1 MHCKMS
7 DSRTILKVLLF
18 LTLSVY
24 VSPAD
29 ADTLQFFYTAV
40 TPGINVTAVGL
51 LDGEQF
57 VYYNSSIK
65 KMISKTEWIQKIST
79 YDKDYWNRETERV
92 KDYQDTVDTVMK
104 SLNQAEGDHTLQW
117 MLGCGLDNGIVRGY
131 SQYRYDGDDFI
142 SLDLNWNPEFGR
154 GTWTAANE
162 KAEIFINKWDPK
174 GDQARKW
181 MDYLKYDC
189 IDQLQKFVNHSRET
203 LERKVHSEVSVIQKH
218 SPSPELVC
226 NVTGF
231 FPKAVNIT
239 WRKDGEDVHEDVKLR
254 MLLINQDG
262 SFQKRSILKVPA
274 EELQKHNYTCVIQ
287 HSSLEKEL
295 VLNVNKQSNT
305 KDGGSDGGNIGI
317 IFAAVI
323 TLFVL
328 VAFVGVFTWKKRKSS
343 GAEKPHDVQQN
354 GTEIHPL
361 K

>member
-1 MHCKMS
+1 MA
-7 DSRTILKVLLF
+7 DSRTILKVLSF

-29 ADTLQFFYTAV
+29 THSLRFFYTAV

-51 LDGEQF
+51 LDREQF
-57 VYYNSSIK
+57 VYYDSSIK

-79 YDKDYWNRETERV
+79 YDKDYWNVETERV
-92 KDYQDTVDTVMK
+92 KDYQDTVATVMK
-104 SLNQAEGDHTLQW
+104 SLNQAEGDHTLQ
-117 MLGCGLDNGIVRGY
+117 LVFGCGLDNGTIRGY
-131 SQYRYDGDDFI
+131 SQYRYDGDFI
-142 SLDLNWNPEFGR
+142 SLDLNWNQEPGR

-181 MDYLKYDC
+181 MDYLQSDC
-189 IDQLQKFVNHSRET
+189 IDQLQKFVLHSRET
-203 LERKVHSEVSVIQKH
+203 LERKVHSEVSVCQKH

-239 WRKDGEDVHEDVKLR
+239 WRKDGEHMHKDVKLR
-254 MLLINQDG
+254 MSLINQDG
-262 SFQKRSILKVPA
+262 SFQKRSILKVSA
-274 EELQKHNYTCVIQ
+274 EELQKHNYTCVIH

-295 VLNVNKQSNT
+295 ELNVNKQSNT
-305 KDGGSDGGNIGI
+305 KDGGSGRGNIGI
-317 IFAAVI
+317 IVAAVI
-323 TLFVL
+323 TLLVL
-328 VAFVGVFTWKKRKSS
+328 VAVVGVFILKKIKCS

-361 K
+361 N